1 MSDSTI
7 SPDSCQTH
15 PDDFP
20 IPAPTNHD
28 RGASTV
34 PVIPLMSKE
43 EGERLISQ
51 MPQRS
56 SEEALAMMEAMLG
69 RRMPLVEGGTPK

>member
-1 MSDSTI
+1 MEK
-7 SPDSCQTH
+7 
-15 PDDFP
+15 
-20 IPAPTNHD
+20 AP
-28 RGASTV
+28 V

-51 MPQRS
+51 MPKRS
-56 SEEALAMMEAMLG
+56 AEEALEMMERMLG